1 MNDTKDQVRRE
12 MTRGGLDR
20 SECWSETLG
29 RVGRFFP
36 FGALSEGGGG
46 RWFWREREK
55 RRKGVI
61 GQSYNSTKS
70 GGGLDGEAPLPFPQ
84 WRCTHKWLGCVLA
97 PPSRGGISANPHE
110 AMIAR
115 TLAGGRTLLSLPLVP
130 MLRECYERHLHTC
143 VPTPPQNRWSDSSS
157 SVYRLVAVV
166 A

>member
-1 MNDTKDQVRRE
+1 MLERDSRE
-12 MTRGGLDR
+12 
-20 SECWSETLG
+20 SWEI
-29 RVGRFFP
+29 FP
-36 FGALSEGGGG
+36 FWRAERRR
-46 RWFWREREK
+46 RWEVVLEREREK

-130 MLRECYERHLHTC
+130 MLRECYERHISIHAYPHRPKIDGLALLLLCT
-143 VPTPPQNRWSDSSS
+143 D
-157 SVYRLVAVV
+157 
-166 A
+166 